1 MNQNRFDALV
11 AFTFNCGAGNP
22 EKPAKG
28 QTAETATTKI
38 LGCNKGGGKVLPSL
52 TARRQAERELF
63 LK

>member
-1 MNQNRFDALV
+1 MNQNRFDAPV

-22 EKPAKG
+22 KKPVKG
-28 QTAETATTKI
+28 KTAETVATKI
-38 LGCNKGGGKVLPSL
+38 LGYNRGGGKVLPSL